1 MAPASSG
8 SQKRGT
14 AGERSTAG
22 RPALRSSGTH
32 VLTRSNDVPE
42 RTRRRAICRAL
53 AIALVAL
60 FLASVAR
67 FYHRG
72 TGFTSLIG
80 LPEDHGNELPALRA
94 TPHYV
99 HPAGVA
105 YDGQYYAQLALEPL
119 LRDPAI
125 DRAIDVAPYRA
136 RRILFSWTAWVA
148 GLGRPAWV
156 LEAFALQNV
165 VCWLILAALL
175 TRWLP
180 PDSPRQLASW
190 SACLL
195 AFGLLWSVRFALLDG
210 PSLLLLTCAIVA
222 AERGRPLVS
231 AAIVG
236 LSGLARETNLLGAA
250 ILPLPSDRASAVR
263 LLLAACVIILPLAIW
278 LDYLWSIYRTTTFA
292 ATDQFTMP
300 FVSYVGAGRRAVR
313 LLDNPESRGY
323 GLVVLLSIVAL
334 SVQSVYLAIARDR
347 QSPWWR
353 LAVPYALLMLVVD
366 RSLWEPGGIN
376 RFLLPLTVGFNVQL
390 SRSSGPFWTWLAAGN
405 LTLLPTVWR
414 LLTTGWVL

>member
-1 MAPASSG
+1 VL
-8 SQKRGT
+8 KR
-14 AGERSTAG
+14 A
-22 RPALRSSGTH
+22 
-32 VLTRSNDVPE
+32 NDGVE
-42 RTRRRAICRAL
+42 GARRRRAICRAL

-67 FYHRG
+67 FYHQG

-80 LPEDHGNELPALRA
+80 LPENHGNEIPALRGV
-94 TPHYV
+94 PHYV
-99 HPAGVA
+99 HPSGVT

-136 RRILFSWTAWVA
+136 RRILFSWTAWLM

-165 VCWLILAALL
+165 LYWLILAALM

-180 PDSPRQLASW
+180 PESPRQLASW
-190 SACLL
+190 AACLF

-210 PSLLLLTCAIVA
+210 PSLVLLVCAILA
-222 AERGRPLVS
+222 AERGRTLVS

-236 LSGLARETNLLGAA
+236 IAGLARETNLLGIG
-250 ILPLPSDRASAVR
+250 ILPLPSDRGSWLR
-263 LLLAACVIILPLAIW
+263 LLLAIGLVALPLAIW

-292 ATDQFTMP
+292 ATDQLTLP
-300 FVSYVGAGRRAVR
+300 FVSYAAAGRRAVR
-313 LLDNPESRGY
+313 FLANPESRGY
-323 GLVVLLSIVAL
+323 GLVVLLSIASL
-334 SVQSVYLAIARDR
+334 STQAAYLAIARDR
-347 QSPWWR
+347 HSPWWR
-353 LAVPYALLMLVVD
+353 LAVLYALLMLVAD

-376 RFLLPLTVGFNVQL
+376 RFLLPLTVGFNVLL
-390 SRSSGPFWTWLAAGN
+390 SKSSGAFWPWFAAGN
-405 LTLLPTVWR
+405 LTLLPTVHR
-414 LLTTGWVL
+414 MLTTGWVL